1 MTGSR
6 DQHGDETPPLT
17 VSHIFGELV
26 WLMTQSPRHSGL
38 PIAELAWMLMPAIA
52 NRQFHL
58 FHEGDRPVGAAI
70 WAMLDETNEQ
80 KLIDGTFHPP
90 QADAGDWIS
99 GDRCWL
105 IDLIA
110 PFADDTNK
118 QADVM
123 FGDLVTGVLKDQPF
137 KMLRADPA
145 TGERHVVPIDG
156 DLGERLARHLSEI
169 AR

>member
-1 MTGSR
+1 
-6 DQHGDETPPLT
+6 
-17 VSHIFGELV
+17 
-26 WLMTQSPRHSGL
+26 MTQSPRHGGL
-38 PIAELAWMLMPAIA
+38 PIAELTWMLMPAIA

-80 KLIDGTFHPP
+80 KLTDGTFHPP
-90 QADAGDWIS
+90 QADASDWTS

-123 FGDLVTGVLKDQPF
+123 FGDLVTGVLKGRAF
-137 KMLRADPA
+137 KMLRVDPA
-145 TGERHVVPIDG
+145 GGEGQVVPFDSSIG
-156 DLGERLARHLSEI
+156 DRLSGYLKETMR
-169 AR
+169 